1 MEAFLVW
8 LALIVLSKHE
18 APVEDVVEK
27 VNALQSSLVQHHL
40 FQQLEIGHFFE
51 FKRSA
56 VLHELSENGWAPVK
70 QVIVVVP
77 LLGLAQGLKAS

>member
-1 MEAFLVW
+1 MEAFLVR
-8 LALIVLSKHE
+8 LALFILSKHE

-27 VNALQSSLVQHHL
+27 VNALQPSLVKHHL

-56 VLHELSENGWAPVK
+56 VLHELPENRWAPVK
-70 QVIVVVP
+70 QVIIIVP
-77 LLGLAQGLKAS
+77 LLGLA